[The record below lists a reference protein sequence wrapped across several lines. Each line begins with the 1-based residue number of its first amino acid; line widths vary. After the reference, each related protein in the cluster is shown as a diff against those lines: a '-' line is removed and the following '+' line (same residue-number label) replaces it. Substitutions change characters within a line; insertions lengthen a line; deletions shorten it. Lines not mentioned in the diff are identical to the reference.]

1 MPVSNS
7 TAGYIAGIFV
17 LQERHLPPRTS
28 QLRTGILSYGAIA
41 FPHFGQLD
49 AGSTMDLSAGIRRM
63 QTFRKLPM
71 TKPNKNA
78 PRGITPRLCH
88 TRPAPTT
95 FAARGRKQTGNTQP
109 V

>member
-1 MPVSNS
+1 M
-7 TAGYIAGIFV
+7 
-17 LQERHLPPRTS
+17 
-28 QLRTGILSYGAIA
+28 LSYAAMA
-41 FPHFGQLD
+41 FPHFVQLD

-88 TRPAPTT
+88 TRRAPTML
-95 FAARGRKQTGNTQP
+95 AARSRKQLGNSTEWNKRHAGLTALP
-109 V
+109 HAPIFEIREFM